1 MEPEMSG
8 ENSMFT
14 TQNRS
19 NRRDWLTSVGAAAI
33 GGTLVGCGSR
43 NSGGMPVLKVF
54 NWSDYIAEDVIPEFE
69 QRTGCRVV
77 YDNYSS
83 DSELEARLATG
94 GGAYDV
100 IFPSDRAMQA
110 LLAKDLLQPL
120 DHRELRNLR
129 HLDPKWLDPP
139 CDPGNRHS
147 AAYFWGTVAVGIRPD
162 RVAGRPAG
170 FEALFDPAHQGR
182 ITMLDDAENVV
193 AATLLKLGRP
203 MNSVAPA
210 DLAAAQGELLKQKP
224 LVQAYT
230 SDAYKERL
238 ISGDAWASLGWSGDL
253 IQAAD
258 VAAEE
263 QTEIRVVVPVTGTMI
278 WLDSMAIPRAARNV
292 ELAHELI
299 DFLLDPSV
307 AMRNAEF
314 VHYPTPN
321 RTALKMLPAAARE
334 DANVYPPAA
343 TLARCQW
350 LKNRGA
356 EIGKIEAVWRVVKS

>member
-1 MEPEMSG
+1 MTIS
-8 ENSMFT
+8 SH
-14 TQNRS
+14 RS
-19 NRRDWLTSVGAAAI
+19 NRRAWLQAAFAATAGGAWC
-33 GGTLVGCGSR
+33 GCGGG
-43 NSGGMPVLKVF
+43 NSGGKPVLKVF
-54 NWSDYIAEDVIPEFE
+54 NWSDYIAADLIPEFE
-69 QRTGCRVV
+69 ERTGCRVV

-94 GGAYDV
+94 GGAYDLV
-100 IFPSDRAMQA
+100 FPSDRAMQA

-120 DHRELRNLR
+120 DHRRLNNLR

-139 CDPGNRHS
+139 CDAGNRHS

-162 RVAGRPAG
+162 RVAGPVSG
-170 FEALFDPAHQGR
+170 FEPLFDVKNRGR
-182 ITMLDDAENVV
+182 ITLLDDPENVV

-210 DLAAAQGELLKQKP
+210 DLAAAKSELLKQKP

-258 VAAEE
+258 IAAEDE
-263 QTEIRVVVPVTGTMI
+263 IEIRVVVPATGTMI
-278 WLDSMAIPRAARNV
+278 WLDSMAIPRAAMNV

-299 DFLLDPSV
+299 DFLLDPQV
-307 AMRNAEF
+307 AARNAQF

-321 RTALKMLPAAARE
+321 LTAFAMLPLEARQ
-334 DANVYPPAA
+334 DANAYPPQA
-343 TLARCQW
+343 TLAKCQW

-356 EIGKIEAVWRVVKS
+356 DITKIEAVWRAVKA

>member
-1 MEPEMSG
+1 MQIA
-8 ENSMFT
+8 NCKL
-14 TQNRS
+14 QNEL
-19 NRRDWLTSVGAAAI
+19 NRRHWLQTAGAAAVSSA
-33 GGTLVGCGSR
+33 LAGCGG
-43 NSGGMPVLKVF
+43 NSSVGKRVLKVF

-69 QRTGCRVV
+69 QLAGCRVV

-100 IFPSDRAMQA
+100 VFPSDRAMQA

-120 DHRELRNLR
+120 DHDKLPNLR
-129 HLDPKWLDPP
+129 HIDPQWLSPL
-139 CDPGNRHS
+139 CDPGNIHS
-147 AAYFWGTVAVGIRPD
+147 AAYFWGTVAVGVRPD
-162 RVAGRPAG
+162 KIKRPVKG
-170 FEALFDPAHQGR
+170 FEVLFDPANRGR

-203 MNSVAPA
+203 MNSVAQP
-210 DLAAAQGELLKQKP
+210 DLDAARDALLKQKP

-258 VAAEE
+258 TAEE
-263 QTEIRVVVPVTGTMI
+263 EDLEVQVIVPATGTMV
-278 WLDSMAIPRAARNV
+278 WLDSMAIPRAATNP
-292 ELAHELI
+292 ELAHRFI
-299 DFLLDPSV
+299 NFLLDPAV
-307 AMRNAEF
+307 AAQNAQH

-321 RTALKMLPAAARE
+321 QAARKLLPPADQQ
-334 DANVYPPAA
+334 DANVYPPPA
-343 TLARCQW
+343 TLAQCKW
-350 LKNRGA
+350 LEDRKQD
-356 EIGKIEAVWRVVKS
+356 IGKIEAVWRAVKA